1 MRNIVLKLLI
11 ILVLVWGFL
20 PHVNAWI
27 DPRVE
32 VVYISFINK
41 LEAKY
46 SAQKSYDLLKTLD
59 KKLLLLAK
67 SSKTSTKNKAVIDDL
82 LTLNTEKLWFLDNL
96 LKNIDLTNQKLIEKS
111 LKDSTNNKLNRLS
124 LPSYIKNALWDNK
137 QFIYIDDRGEFIEDN
152 KFKKLHFAKYYSLD
166 SSNIDY
172 FKSKSWYIVRKEG
185 ESKYLFVDNY
195 TLEEKVAYSTSS
207 SLFQKFVSEKKPYF
221 NENWV
226 YYSYNFITFSFF
238 SDKFWFYSSD
248 LNSNW
253 INTKSLILYLDGNW
267 RFNFVS
273 KYSKI
278 KLISEDI
285 LTWASNKHYFLKELA
300 SDKKFLFDD
309 TDTEFIELKNFSRTL
324 NKWLSKE
331 QAIKKTYGWIIQNIN
346 YTKQIDLKDYKIYSG
361 IKTFTNKNWV
371 CDWYV
376 KLMTYILLFSWYD
389 DIEAVRW
396 YVIDA
401 VDFPQVWHAWL
412 RIGDK
417 YYDPTFDDP
426 IGALGDKTYEDYSY
440 FGLPKDLFY
449 TNRYDYKDLPKD
461 LKNDSLELR
470 KAIVFDNLYDI
481 TSKYKLSDY
490 NLLKPFKFRLENN
503 FPYSDLT
510 LNNFIKVLPSYR
522 VTKDFYYYDGTKDV
536 HISNLRFFIVTDD
549 NIESII
555 RSSFNYNLDGL
566 YIFDWELENGNRE
579 YRLAYDVKF

>member
-111 LKDSTNNKLNRLS
+111 LKDSANSKLNKIY
-124 LPSYIKNALWDNK
+124 LPSYIKNALWENK
-137 QFIYIDDRGEFIEDN
+137 QFIYIDDKSEFIEDG
-152 KFKKLHFAKYYSLD
+152 KFKKLHFAKYYGLD

-172 FKSKSWYIVRKEG
+172 FKNKSWYIVKKEW
-185 ESKYLFVDNY
+185 ENEYLFVENY
-195 TLEEKVAYSTSS
+195 TLEEKIPYSSSS
-207 SLFQKFVSEKKPYF
+207 SLFKRLVSEKKPYF
-221 NENWV
+221 IEFGV
-226 YYSYNFITFSFF
+226 YYSYNFLTFSFF

-248 LNSNW
+248 LILNGDS
-253 INTKSLILYLDGNW
+253 TKDLVLYLDENW

-273 KYSKI
+273 KYEKV

-285 LTWASNKHYFLKELA
+285 LTWTSNKDYFLKELA
-300 SDKKFLFDD
+300 SDKKFLYDD
-309 TDTEFIELKNFSRTL
+309 TDTEFIKLRDLSKSL
-324 NKWLSKE
+324 NKGLPKE
-331 QAIKKTYGWIIQNIN
+331 EAIKKTYAWIIQNID
-346 YTKQIDLKDYKIYSG
+346 YTKEIDLKDYKIFSW
-361 IKTFTNKNWV
+361 IKTFTNKDWV

-401 VDFPQVWHAWL
+401 QDFPQVWHAWL

-426 IGALGDKTYEDYSY
+426 IGAIADKKYEDYSY

-449 TNRYDYKDLPKD
+449 TNRYDYKDLPKY
-461 LKNDSLELR
+461 LKTDSLDLR
-470 KAIVFDNLYDI
+470 KSLVFDNLYDI
-481 TSKYKLSDY
+481 ASKYKTSNY
-490 NLLKPFKFRLENN
+490 NLLKPFQFRLENGFN
-503 FPYSDLT
+503 YSDLT
-510 LNNFIKVLPSYR
+510 IADFKKVLPSYKNYSDLR
-522 VTKDFYYYDGTKDV
+522 KDIYM
-536 HISNLRFFIVTDD
+536 SNPRFFTLTDK
-549 NIESII
+549 NIESIVKN
-555 RSSFNYNLDGL
+555 SFNYNLEWL
-566 YIFDWELENGNRE
+566 YIYDWELDNWKIE
-579 YRLAYDVKF
+579 YRLVYDADF